1 MNELSIFWLAAVIVL
16 GVVEA
21 LTVGLVTVWFALG
34 ALAALIS
41 SLFGGP
47 LWLQILLFIVVT
59 AVTLITTRPLVKKY
73 FGKNSHK
80 PTNADMVIGK
90 DAQVTETIDNLQGT
104 GAVRCMGKEWSA
116 RSRNGEQISIGE
128 TVAAVEIEGVKLIV
142 ERKPTQAEKGE

>member
-1 MNELSIFWLAAVIVL
+1 MNELSIFWLIAVIVL
-16 GVVEA
+16 GIVEA
-21 LTVGLVTVWFALG
+21 VTVGLVTIWFAVG

-59 AVTLITTRPLVKKY
+59 AVTLVTTRPIVKKY

-80 PTNADMVIGK
+80 ATNADMVIGK
-90 DAQVTETIDNLQGT
+90 EANVTEAINNLKGT

-116 RSRNGEQISIGE
+116 RSESGEAIDEGE
-128 TVAAVEIEGVKLIV
+128 IVIAVKIEGVKLIV
-142 ERKPTQAEKGE
+142 KTK

>member
-1 MNELSIFWLAAVIVL
+1 MNELSIFWLIAVIAL
-16 GVVEA
+16 GIAEA
-21 LTVGLVTVWFALG
+21 VTVGLVTIWFAVG

-59 AVTLITTRPLVKKY
+59 AVTLVTTRPIVKKY

-80 PTNADMVIGK
+80 ATNADMVIGK
-90 DAQVTETIDNLQGT
+90 EAHVTEAINNLKGT

-116 RSRNGEQISIGE
+116 RSENGEEIGE
-128 TVAAVEIEGVKLIV
+128 GEIVVAVKIEGVKLIV
-142 ERKPTQAEKGE
+142 KSK

>member
-1 MNELSIFWLAAVIVL
+1 MNELSIFWLVAVIVL
-16 GVVEA
+16 GIVEA
-21 LTVGLVTVWFALG
+21 LTVGLVTIWFAVG

-73 FGKNSHK
+73 FGKSSHK

-90 DAQVTETIDNLQGT
+90 EAHVTEDINNLMGT
-104 GAVRCMGKEWSA
+104 GAVKCLGKEWSA
-116 RSRNGEQISIGE
+116 RSESGEEIPAGE
-128 TVAAVEIEGVKLIV
+128 TVTAVKIEGVKLIV
-142 ERKPTQAEKGE
+142 K

>member
-59 AVTLITTRPLVKKY
+59 AVTLVTTRPLVKKY
-73 FGKNSHK
+73 FGKSSHK
-80 PTNADMVIGK
+80 ATNADMVIGK
-90 DAQVTETIDNLQGT
+90 QAHVTEDIDNLMGE
-104 GAVRCMGKEWSA
+104 GAVKCMGKEWSA
-116 RSRNGEQISIGE
+116 RSENGEAIAKGE
-128 TVAAVEIEGVKLIV
+128 TVTAVKIEGVKLIV
-142 ERKPTQAEKGE
+142 KK

>member
-1 MNELSIFWLAAVIVL
+1 MNELSIFWLIAVIAL
-16 GVVEA
+16 GIAEA
-21 LTVGLVTVWFALG
+21 VTVGLVTIWFAVG

-59 AVTLITTRPLVKKY
+59 AVTLVTTRPIVKKY

-80 PTNADMVIGK
+80 ATNADMVIGK
-90 DAQVTETIDNLQGT
+90 EAHVTEAINNLKGT

-116 RSRNGEQISIGE
+116 RSENGEEIDEGE
-128 TVAAVEIEGVKLIV
+128 IVVAVKIEGVKLIV
-142 ERKPTQAEKGE
+142 KSK

>member
-1 MNELSIFWLAAVIVL
+1 MNELSIFWLIAVIAL
-16 GVVEA
+16 GVAEA
-21 LTVGLVTVWFALG
+21 VTVGLVTVWFAIG

-59 AVTLITTRPLVKKY
+59 AVTLVTTRPIVKKY

-80 PTNADMVIGK
+80 ATNADMVIGK
-90 DAQVTETIDNLQGT
+90 EAHVTEAIDNLKGT

-116 RSRNGEQISIGE
+116 RSENGESRAEGE
-128 TVAAVEIEGVKLIV
+128 IVLAVKIEGVKLIV
-142 ERKPTQAEKGE
+142 KPK

>member
-59 AVTLITTRPLVKKY
+59 AVTLVTTRPLVKKY

-80 PTNADMVIGK
+80 ATNADMVIGK
-90 DAQVTETIDNLQGT
+90 EARVTESIDNLMGT

-116 RSRNGEQISIGE
+116 RSENGEAITKGE
-128 TVAAVEIEGVKLIV
+128 TVIPVKIEGVKLIV
-142 ERKPTQAEKGE
+142 KK

>member
-16 GVVEA
+16 GVIEA
-21 LTVGLVTVWFALG
+21 LTVGLITVWFALG

-73 FGKNSHK
+73 FGKGSHK
-80 PTNADMVIGK
+80 ATNADMVIGK
-90 DAQVTETIDNLQGT
+90 EAHVTETIDNLMGT
-104 GAVRCMGKEWSA
+104 GAVKCMGKEWSA
-116 RSRNGEQISIGE
+116 RSENGEAIAVGE
-128 TVAAVEIEGVKLIV
+128 TVTAVKIEGVKLIV
-142 ERKPTQAEKGE
+142 KTK

>member
-1 MNELSIFWLAAVIVL
+1 MNELSIFWLAAVIIL
-16 GVVEA
+16 GVIEA
-21 LTVGLVTVWFALG
+21 TTVGLVTVWFALG

-73 FGKNSHK
+73 FGKHSHNA
-80 PTNADMVIGK
+80 TNADMVIGK
-90 DAQVTETIDNLQGT
+90 DAQVTQSIDNLSGK

-116 RSRNGEQISIGE
+116 RSEDGEPIAEGE
-128 TVAAVEIEGVKLIV
+128 IVIPVKIEGVKLIV
-142 ERKPTQAEKGE
+142 TKKQSS

>member
-16 GVVEA
+16 GIVEA

-47 LWLQILLFIVVT
+47 LWLQILLFFVVT

-90 DAQVTETIDNLQGT
+90 EAQVTESIDNVKGL
-104 GAVRCMGKEWSA
+104 GAVRCQGKEWSA
-116 RSRNGEQISIGE
+116 RSENGEAIPKGE
-128 TVAAVEIEGVKLIV
+128 IVIPVKIEGVKLIV
-142 ERKPTQAEKGE
+142 KAK

>member
-1 MNELSIFWLAAVIVL
+1 MNELSIFWLAAVIIL
-16 GVVEA
+16 GIAEA
-21 LTVGLVTVWFALG
+21 VTVGLITIWFAVG

-59 AVTLITTRPLVKKY
+59 AVTLVTTRPLVKKY
-73 FGKNSHK
+73 FGKSSHK

-90 DAQVTETIDNLQGT
+90 EAQVTEEINNLMGT

-116 RSRNGEQISIGE
+116 RSGTGEAIPAGE
-128 TVAAVEIEGVKLIV
+128 VVTAVKIEGVKLIV
-142 ERKPTQAEKGE
+142 TNKGEV

>member
-21 LTVGLVTVWFALG
+21 ATVGLVTVWFALG
-34 ALAALIS
+34 ALAALVS

-59 AVTLITTRPLVKKY
+59 AVSLVTTRPLVKKY
-73 FGKNSHK
+73 FSKGSHK
-80 PTNADMVIGK
+80 ATNADMVIGK
-90 DAQVTETIDNLQGT
+90 DARVTESIDNINGS

-116 RSRNGEQISIGE
+116 RSETGEVIAEGE
-128 TVAAVEIEGVKLIV
+128 TVIPIKIEGVKLIV
-142 ERKPTQAEKGE
+142 KVK

>member
-21 LTVGLVTVWFALG
+21 ITVGLVTVWFAVG

-59 AVTLITTRPLVKKY
+59 AVTLVTTRPLVKKY

-80 PTNADMVIGK
+80 ATNADMVIGK
-90 DAQVTETIDNLQGT
+90 KAHVTEAIDNLMGT
-104 GAVRCMGKEWSA
+104 GAVKCMGKEWSA
-116 RSRNGEQISIGE
+116 RSENGEAIAKGE
-128 TVAAVEIEGVKLIV
+128 TVTAVKIEGVKLIV
-142 ERKPTQAEKGE
+142 KAE